1 MSTQRI
7 KGSVKWFSNKKGYGF
22 ITPAPDVDAASAA
35 GEELPEDIFV
45 HQSVITSEGYRTL
58 DDGWEVEFTIG
69 YDQDG
74 KPKAENVTGV
84 GGGVC
89 QGPRKPRRRR
99 RAGQVEGQ
107 AAEQPAQDQ
116 DQVSVPA
123 VQPQAKVVQPVWH
136 NDLKDEVK
144 DVLDQKGITRVTGTL
159 DIAIGDARVKL
170 GTRGYAS
177 VAQKDMTIAEGSF
190 SCDQEGQGNI
200 ILEWKRAIQ
209 FGPDGVW
216 DVVDRDSLLFLI
228 REVNLLDQDV
238 KAVGLE
244 ENMASLVGE
253 ELPDPKS
260 SLEAAGFEMRRVVL
274 ATKKRGT

>member
-1 MSTQRI
+1 MSTERI

-22 ITPAPDVDAASAA
+22 ITPAAPADTDTAT

-69 YDQDG
+69 FDQDG

-84 GGGVC
+84 GGGAC

-99 RAGQVEGQ
+99 RGQGEGQ
-107 AAEQPAQDQ
+107 AGGQPDAAAQA
-116 DQVSVPA
+116 QVSVPA
-123 VQPQAKVVQPVWH
+123 AQPQAKVVQPVWH
-136 NDLKDEVK
+136 DDLKEEVK
-144 DVLDQKGITRVTGTL
+144 DVLDQKGIARVTGTL

-177 VAQKDMTIAEGSF
+177 VAQKNKTIAEGSF
-190 SCDQEGQGNI
+190 SCDQEGQGLI
-200 ILEWKRAIQ
+200 TLEWKRAIQ
-209 FGPDGVW
+209 FGPDDVW
-216 DVVDRDSLLFLI
+216 DTVDSNGLDNLI
-228 REVNLLDQDV
+228 AEVNLLDQDV

>member
-1 MSTQRI
+1 MSTERI
-7 KGSVKWFSNKKGYGF
+7 NGSVKWFSNKKGYGF
-22 ITPAPDVDAASAA
+22 ITPAPDPDAAA

-99 RAGQVEGQ
+99 RGQGEGQ
-107 AAEQPAQDQ
+107 AEGAGGQAHVSIPA
-116 DQVSVPA
+116 S
-123 VQPQAKVVQPVWH
+123 QPQAKVVQPVWH
-136 NDLKDEVK
+136 DDLKEEVK
-144 DVLDQKGITRVTGTL
+144 DVLDQKGMARVTGTL
-159 DIAIGDARVKL
+159 DIAIGDARIKL

-177 VAQKDMTIAEGSF
+177 VAQMNKTIAEGSF
-190 SCDQEGQGNI
+190 SCDQAGHGLI
-200 ILEWKRAIQ
+200 TLEWKRAIQ
-209 FGPDGVW
+209 FGPDDVW
-216 DVVDRDSLLFLI
+216 DAVDRHGLDSLI
-228 REVNLLDQDV
+228 AMVSLLDQDV

-244 ENMASLVGE
+244 ENMTSLVGE
-253 ELPDPKS
+253 DLPDPKS
-260 SLEAAGFEMRRVVL
+260 ALEAAGFEMRRVVL